1 MYNYLIT
8 EAFCILIFWQRME
21 FFKEPEQVVCTYDIH
36 IFPMYLLYNYSSYEF
51 FLIYDMHVLIIVA
64 YYMYVLKLVGFQI
77 GLYLLLTGFT
87 RGPPN
92 LTLTVGDTGI
102 VLSCETDAP
111 GLAIQWIHTL
121 NGKEL
126 ERIDSFMDRVL

>member
-1 MYNYLIT
+1 MYLSVSADNWYSSTSVGALKRSQSID
-8 EAFCILIFWQRME
+8 R
-21 FFKEPEQVVCTYDIH
+21 TYDIH
-36 IFPMYLLYNYSSYEF
+36 IFPMYLLYNYSSYQF
-51 FLIYDMHVLIIVA
+51 SLINDMHVFIIVA
-64 YYMYVLKLVGFQI
+64 YYIVLKLVGFQI
-77 GLYLLLTGFT
+77 GLFLLLVGFT

-102 VLSCETDAP
+102 VLSCETDAA

-126 ERIDSFMDRVL
+126 ERIDSFEDAVL